1 MSVIVW
7 VSFFPPT
14 FTISTGQV
22 AVFVGMLSFSVAVVN
37 KVDVGLDQKLS
48 MPDVSLP
55 CSDRHQTT
63 AWSAFDLWHLACVVE
78 HLEDAK

>member
-37 KVDVGLDQKLS
+37 KVDVGTGPEAL
-48 MPDVSLP
+48 
-55 CSDRHQTT
+55 H
-63 AWSAFDLWHLACVVE
+63 A
-78 HLEDAK
+78 